1 MHPATRRARLGRAL
15 FTSPLA
21 PVNYHVAM
29 DRCRFLS
36 LSAATAAA
44 SSLPLPKAIAA
55 PPAGTLRVVFFTDT
69 HTQPE
74 LKADEGTALA
84 LKKIRSLKPDLCIQ
98 GGDHCFDLAAVPR
111 DRSMMLLDMYQRT
124 EHALDGIPI
133 EHVIGNHDVLG
144 RASASGVSASDPL
157 YGKKAF
163 EQRFAAKT
171 YRSFNRSGY
180 HFVVLDSI
188 QITPERE
195 FDAMIDPA
203 QITWLKADL
212 DSLPAGTP
220 VVVACHVPIVSAA
233 PQYTPPG
240 DKAAKAQ
247 AYQALTN
254 LHQFLLGNAREVM
267 DCFEGHHVVAVLQG
281 HTHINETVFWRDT
294 PYLTSGAVS
303 GNWWRGSRWGTP
315 EGFTLLELS
324 NGAARWSY
332 QTYGWKSAALE
343 KDPLSPILQ
352 PLIL

>member
-1 MHPATRRARLGRAL
+1 MNRR
-15 FTSPLA
+15 
-21 PVNYHVAM
+21 
-29 DRCRFLS
+29 RFLS
-36 LSAATAAA
+36 LSAATAATA
-44 SSLPLPKAIAA
+44 SMPRIAEA
-55 PPAGTLRVVFFTDT
+55 NAKRAGNLRVIFFTDT

-84 LKKIRSLKPDLCIQ
+84 LQKIRSLKPDLCIQ

-111 DRSMMLLDMYQRT
+111 DRSVMLLHLYGKT
-124 EHALDGIPI
+124 ERALHGIHI

-144 RASASGVSASDPL
+144 RASASGVSTSDPL

-163 EQRFAAKT
+163 EQWFESKT
-171 YRSFNRSGY
+171 YRSFDRAGY
-180 HFVVLDSI
+180 HFIVLDSI

-195 FDAMIDPA
+195 FDAIIDAA
-203 QITWLKADL
+203 QIVWLKADL
-212 DSLPAGTP
+212 ASLPAGTP
-220 VVVACHVPIVSAA
+220 IVVACHVPIVSAA

-240 DKAAKAQ
+240 DKAAKAA

-254 LHQFLLGNAREVM
+254 LHQFLLGNAREVT
-267 DCFEGHHVVAVLQG
+267 DCFEGHHVIAVLQG

-294 PYLTSGAVS
+294 PYITSGAVS

-324 NGAARWSY
+324 NGIAHWSY

-343 KDPLSPILQ
+343 QDPLSPILQ
-352 PLIL
+352 PTIL

>member
-1 MHPATRRARLGRAL
+1 
-15 FTSPLA
+15 
-21 PVNYHVAM
+21 M
-29 DRCRFLS
+29 DRRRFLS

-55 PPAGTLRVVFFTDT
+55 TPTGTLRVVFFTDT

-111 DRSMMLLDMYQRT
+111 DRSIMLLDMYQRT
-124 EHALDGIPI
+124 EHALNGIPI

-144 RASASGVSASDPL
+144 RAVSSGVAISDPL

-163 EQRFAAKT
+163 EQRFDSKT
-171 YRSFNRSGY
+171 YRSFDCAGY

-195 FDAMIDPA
+195 FDAMVDPA
-203 QITWLKADL
+203 QLTWLKGDL
-212 DSLPAGTP
+212 AAVPSGTP
-220 VVVACHVPIVSAA
+220 IIVACHVPIVSAA

-254 LHQFLLGNAREVM
+254 LHQFLLGNSREVI
-267 DCFEGHHVVAVLQG
+267 DCFEGHNVIAVLQG
-281 HTHINETVFWRDT
+281 HTHINETVFWRDV
-294 PYLTSGAVS
+294 PYITSGAVS

-315 EGFTLLELS
+315 EGFTMLELA
-324 NGAARWSY
+324 GGKARWSY
-332 QTYGWKSAALE
+332 ETYGWRSPEAE
-343 KDPLSPILQ
+343 PDPLAPIDH
-352 PLIL
+352 PRIS